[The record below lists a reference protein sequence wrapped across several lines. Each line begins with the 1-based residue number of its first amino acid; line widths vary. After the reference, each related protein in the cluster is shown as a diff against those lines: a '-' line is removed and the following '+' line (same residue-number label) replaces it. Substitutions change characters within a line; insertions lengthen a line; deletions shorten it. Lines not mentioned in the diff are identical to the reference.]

1 MPVYDYTALEG
12 KGRGKT
18 ITGIIDADSAALA
31 RQKIRAAGNYP
42 VELHEVKSGVSER
55 TERQGSSL
63 KQLFTRIRLAEISI
77 MTRQLATLIGA
88 GFPLVSALDSLV
100 AQLNNPAFKK
110 IVARLKEDVVEGTPF
125 SKALGKY
132 PHIFSSIY
140 VNMVDSGESS
150 GTLEIVL
157 ERLADIME
165 KQEALKNRMITAM
178 IYPLLIMMISALIVS
193 FMLIYVTPKIMS
205 MFESLKQELPL
216 PTKILIG
223 TSEFFQ
229 AYWWVMILMIIAALL
244 GMRSMSRTEK
254 GRRWLDTHA
263 LSLPLFGSLIRRM
276 AAARFARTLGSL
288 LENGISMLPALSI
301 VENVVGNL
309 NIAETI
315 SVATEEVG
323 RGQGLGKSLD
333 KDHAFPPMAI
343 QMIQVGEQSGNLE
356 EMLNKVADVF
366 EKEVET
372 SAMRLTALVEPVMI
386 LVMACL
392 VTFIVLAICL
402 PIFEMNQ
409 LIR

>member
-1 MPVYDYTALEG
+1 MPVYDYTAYDA
-12 KGRGKT
+12 KGKT
-18 ITGIIDADSAALA
+18 ISGIIDADGAAAA
-31 RQKIRAAGNYP
+31 RQKIRTSGYYP
-42 VELHEVKSGVSER
+42 VELREVIDGVAQ
-55 TERQGSSL
+55 QGDRGGRP
-63 KQLFTRIRLAEISI
+63 FTQRFIRIRPVEVSI
-77 MTRQLATLIGA
+77 MTRQLSTLIGA
-88 GFPLVSALDSLV
+88 GFPLVSALDSLIS
-100 AQLNNPAFKK
+100 QTSKPAFRK
-110 IVARLKEDVVEGTPF
+110 ILAGIKESVVEGTPF
-125 SKALGKY
+125 AKSLGKY
-132 PHIFSSIY
+132 PNIFSSIY
-140 VNMVDSGESS
+140 VNMVDAGESS

-178 IYPLLIMMISALIVS
+178 IYPILILMISAVIIS

-216 PTKILIG
+216 PTQILIAI
-223 TSEFFQ
+223 SELFQ
-229 AYWWVMILMIIAALL
+229 SYWWALVLLIVAALIGL
-244 GMRSMSRTEK
+244 RAMGKSKE
-254 GRRWLDTHA
+254 GRRWMDTHV
-263 LSLPLFGSLIRRM
+263 LGMPLFGSLIRRM

-288 LENGISMLPALSI
+288 LENGISMLPALGI
-301 VENVVGNL
+301 VQNIVGNVFISQS
-309 NIAETI
+309 IAN
-315 SVATEEVG
+315 AAEEVG
-323 RGQGLGKSLD
+323 KGQGLGKSLD
-333 KDHAFPPMAI
+333 KDGAFPPMAI

-372 SAMRLTALVEPVMI
+372 TAMRLTALVEPVMI